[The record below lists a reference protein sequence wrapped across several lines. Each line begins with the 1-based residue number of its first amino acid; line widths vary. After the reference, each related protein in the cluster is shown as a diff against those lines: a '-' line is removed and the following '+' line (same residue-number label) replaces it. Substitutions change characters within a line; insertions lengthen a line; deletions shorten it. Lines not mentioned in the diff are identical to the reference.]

1 MTDKQLKDW
10 MERFFDAE
18 LTVDEERELYRYLC
32 ANEVSAELRKDRE
45 VILTLCSTAEEDIE
59 LPEGAAERLEE
70 MLDGLEEM
78 KTHHKECCSAALL
91 VGDKSPVVATDA
103 HSRRPCE
110 GGLEAPQRRR
120 SLPPRK
126 GWGGSFLLRT
136 ACAAA
141 VVAAVFLA
149 IPHDESKHTGEE
161 AMLAMIDDVDKDT
174 FDNPEEAMQCL
185 MAAYDDMMVA
195 VNATRDNTREA
206 CLSLE
211 QSQTIIRE
219 MFNVNIN

>member
-45 VILTLCSTAEEDIE
+45 VILALYSTSEEDIE
-59 LPEGAAERLEE
+59 LPEGAVERLEA

-78 KTHHKECCSAALL
+78 KGELQ
-91 VGDKSPVVATDA
+91 TDD
-103 HSRRPCE
+103 SVTSEKPNKIFKI
-110 GGLEAPQRRR
+110 PI
-120 SLPPRK
+120 PRYL
-126 GWGGSFLLRT
+126 FRA

-141 VVAAVFLA
+141 VVAIVFLA
-149 IPHDESKHTGEE
+149 IPYGANNHTDEATV
-161 AMLAMIDDVDKDT
+161 LAMVDDVDKDT

-185 MAAYDDMMVA
+185 MAAYGDIQYAM
-195 VNATRDNTREA
+195 NTTQRHTHEA
-206 CLSLE
+206 YQTLE
-211 QSQTIIRE
+211 QSQSIIRE
-219 MFNVNIN
+219 MFNMNIN

>member
-32 ANEVSAELRKDRE
+32 ANEVSAELRKNRE
-45 VILTLCSTAEEDIE
+45 VILALCSTMEEDIE
-59 LPEGAAERLEE
+59 LPEGAVERLEA

-78 KTHHKECCSAALL
+78 KGELQTNDSVTSEKPN
-91 VGDKSPVVATDA
+91 KIFKIPI
-103 HSRRPCE
+103 
-110 GGLEAPQRRR
+110 
-120 SLPPRK
+120 PRYL
-126 GWGGSFLLRT
+126 FRA

-141 VVAAVFLA
+141 VVGIVFLA
-149 IPHDESKHTGEE
+149 IPYGDNNHTDEATV
-161 AMLAMIDDVDKDT
+161 LAMVDDVDKDT

-185 MAAYDDMMVA
+185 MAAYGDMMLA
-195 VNATRDNTREA
+195 VNTARDNTREA

-211 QSQTIIRE
+211 QSQAVLRE

>member
-45 VILTLCSTAEEDIE
+45 VILALYSTAEEDIE
-59 LPEGAAERLEE
+59 LPEGAVERLEA

-78 KTHHKECCSAALL
+78 KGELQ
-91 VGDKSPVVATDA
+91 TDD
-103 HSRRPCE
+103 SVTSEKPNKIFKI
-110 GGLEAPQRRR
+110 PI
-120 SLPPRK
+120 PRYL
-126 GWGGSFLLRT
+126 FRA

-141 VVAAVFLA
+141 VVAIVFLA
-149 IPHDESKHTGEE
+149 IPYGDNKHTDE
-161 AMLAMIDDVDKDT
+161 ATVLAMVDDVDKDT

-185 MAAYDDMMVA
+185 MAAYGDIQYAM
-195 VNATRDNTREA
+195 NATQRHTHEA
-206 CLSLE
+206 YQTLE
-211 QSQTIIRE
+211 QSQSIIRE
-219 MFNVNIN
+219 MFNMNIN